1 MSATLSPTAAY
12 VDATGIH
19 APTFTDI
26 QDYLISQFQAI
37 YGVDIVVDPATQ
49 DGQLIGVFAL
59 AIADANA
66 ACINVYNSFSPS
78 TAQGVGLSSMVK
90 INGLVRQIPSNS
102 TAPLLIVGSAGTV
115 IINGVAQDTPGNAW
129 NLPPSVIIPPGGSI
143 TVTGTCATPG
153 AISAAPG
160 DIARIKTVTLGWQ
173 SVSNTT
179 AATVGSPVE
188 NDALLR
194 IRQSQ
199 STALPALTVLDGI
212 IGAVAAVPG
221 VVQVRGYENDTNSTD
236 PVTGIPAHSI
246 AMVVQGGDA
255 HTIAQTMLY
264 KKTPGCFTQGNTRQ
278 SVNDFFGLPHDIG
291 FFIPT
296 PIDVGVHITL
306 KAKPGYSTV
315 IGALISQN
323 VSDYI
328 NGLGSGVIV
337 YYSKLWTPANLV
349 NTPTGGEQSDT
360 YDITVM
366 TIASP
371 ATGTYGT
378 TNIPITIFQQATCTP
393 AKVILTVT

>member
-1 MSATLSPTAAY
+1 
-12 VDATGIH
+12 
-19 APTFTDI
+19 
-26 QDYLISQFQAI
+26 
-37 YGVDIVVDPATQ
+37 
-49 DGQLIGVFAL
+49 
-59 AIADANA
+59 
-66 ACINVYNSFSPS
+66 
-78 TAQGVGLSSMVK
+78 
-90 INGLVRQIPSNS
+90 
-102 TAPLLIVGSAGTV
+102 
-115 IINGVAQDTPGNAW
+115 
-129 NLPPSVIIPPGGSI
+129 
-143 TVTGTCATPG
+143 
-153 AISAAPG
+153 
-160 DIARIKTVTLGWQ
+160 
-173 SVSNTT
+173 
-179 AATVGSPVE
+179 
-188 NDALLR
+188 
-194 IRQSQ
+194 
-199 STALPALTVLDGI
+199 
-212 IGAVAAVPG
+212 
-221 VVQVRGYENDTNSTD
+221 
-236 PVTGIPAHSI
+236 
-246 AMVVQGGDA
+246 
-255 HTIAQTMLY
+255 MLY